1 MTSTA
6 EPTTRADLS
15 VRSSAAIRKTA
26 QRADIQGLRAIA
38 VVMVVIYHANLPLPA
53 GFAGVD
59 VFFVISGFV
68 ITGQIERLRVADRF
82 SFVGFYG
89 RRIRRLLPAMVV
101 MLLAVLVLS
110 FLFQAPIQAQPNTA
124 GTARAAILL
133 WGNYDILGST
143 GDYFAAGAV
152 MNPLLHV
159 WSLSVE
165 EQFYLVFPLLL
176 VLTWK
181 LGRSG
186 VRRQMIALGAL
197 TAASFALSVWFSF
210 GSFRIHTYPVSDWAF
225 YSSPTRAWEFG
236 VGALLAVWVGARE
249 ARGAGRS
256 GTRLG
261 VALDRPLPTRVR
273 RLLPLGLGV
282 TGLLL
287 LIVLNLTVDDTT
299 VWPGTAALIP
309 VAATFLL
316 ILAGTL
322 GGGPVKRTL
331 SARPFVTIGDL
342 SYSIYLW
349 HWPMIVFANL
359 LWPQQAHVAV
369 YAAVFS
375 LVPAYLSYRFVEEPL
390 RHGTIRMPRVYLG
403 GAVTAGL
410 VVVAT
415 VTLQVA
421 GPWAIPNAA
430 AYAGQVGE
438 LTYGRENGCLVR
450 NRAFEQADF
459 AKCTTTVANAK
470 GWIMLAGDS
479 HAEAISTGLIQ
490 ADRELGYSTM
500 ALTGASCPFMRDAQP
515 SREVSNCGE
524 LASALL
530 DRATKSDDPPA
541 AVVIGEWALARYQ
554 VDGKWPAQLVPALKE
569 FVAAGIPV
577 IYVMD
582 EPNYATQAMNRQTA
596 CSGGYANFVCDKS
609 EQAVL
614 DYQGKSRQQEFDV
627 ISQVPGVTVFDSWDR
642 LCDGTT
648 CSPLIDG
655 QLAYWDFNHLNR
667 IGSVAMTDDLKQ
679 AVGDVLE
686 QNS

>member
-6 EPTTRADLS
+6 GPATRGDLS
-15 VRSSAAIRKTA
+15 VRGSGPVRKTA

-68 ITGQIERLRVADRF
+68 ITGQIERLRLADRF
-82 SFVGFYG
+82 SFVAFYG

-133 WGNYDILGST
+133 WGNYNLLSTT

-165 EQFYLVFPLLL
+165 EQFYLVFPLVL

-186 VRRQMIALGAL
+186 VRRQMIALGLL
-197 TAASFALSVWFSF
+197 TAASFAVSVWFSF
-210 GSFRIHTYPVSDWAF
+210 ANFRIHTYPVSDWAF

-236 VGALLAVWVGARE
+236 VGAMLAVWVGARE
-249 ARGAGRS
+249 ARGRQRS
-256 GTRLG
+256 AVWMR
-261 VALDRPLPTRVR
+261 ADLDRPLLSRVR
-273 RLLPLGLGV
+273 RLLPLGLGL

-287 LIVLNLTVDDTT
+287 LVVLNLTVDDTT

-316 ILAGTL
+316 ILAGTI
-322 GGGPVKRTL
+322 GGGGVKRLL
-331 SARPFVTIGDL
+331 STRGFVTVGDL

-349 HWPMIVFANL
+349 HWPMIVIANL
-359 LWPQQAHVAV
+359 VWPESHASV
-369 YAAVFS
+369 YAAAFS
-375 LVPAYLSYRFVEEPL
+375 LIPAYLSYRFVEQPL
-390 RHGTIRMPRVYLG
+390 RHGTIRMPRVYLA
-403 GAVTAGL
+403 GAVSAGL

-450 NRAFEQADF
+450 NRAFVQSDF
-459 AKCTTTVANAK
+459 ANCTTTVANAK

-490 ADRELGYSTM
+490 ADRELGYSTL
-500 ALTGASCPFMRDAQP
+500 ALTGASCPFMREAQP
-515 SREVSNCGE
+515 SREVSNCGQ

-530 DRATKSDDPPA
+530 DRATKTDDPPS
-541 AVVIGEWALARYQ
+541 AVVIGEWALARYT

-609 EQAVL
+609 EQSIL
-614 DYQGKSRQQEFDV
+614 DYQGRSRQQEFDV
-627 ISQVPGVTVFDSWDR
+627 ISQVPGVTIFDSWDR

-655 QLAYWDFNHLNR
+655 RLAYWDFNHLNK
-667 IGSVAMTDDLKQ
+667 IGSVAMTDDLQQ
-679 AVGDVLE
+679 AVGDVLR
-686 QNS
+686 QNSQ